1 MHFNALLAAVALTG
15 SVSGLAVRQTT
26 PAWQVLPA
34 TPALPSPISTTKTPI
49 NGIQMWWQKYNEK
62 AGGVPI
68 VMDHG
73 GLGYSAYFGSV
84 ITRLINAGY
93 YVIAI
98 DRRGHG
104 RTTYN
109 TNDVFTYDQM
119 AEDIYAL
126 LKGAGVTKYNVV
138 GWSDGGIATLSA
150 LINPVTAAP
159 INKAFLFGAS
169 SKPDQTNATFAD
181 TAIYAEFVTRC
192 QKEYATLQPK
202 ANFTDFGTKVATM
215 EATLPQ
221 FTDAQ
226 LKSIDGTKV
235 MIADGDH
242 EEAVNRDV
250 PGILNKAIPGSKV
263 TTLTGVSHFAPMQDP
278 DQFTKAVIAF
288 FKA

>member
-26 PAWQVLPA
+26 PRWETLPA
-34 TPALPSPISTTKTPI
+34 TPSLPSPISTAKTPV
-49 NGIQMWWQKYNEK
+49 NGIQMWFQKYNEK
-62 AGGVPI
+62 AGGIPI

-84 ITRLINAGY
+84 ITRLINAGH
-93 YVIAI
+93 YVIAV

-104 RTTYN
+104 RSTYN
-109 TNDVFTYDQM
+109 KNDVFTYDQM
-119 AEDIYAL
+119 ALDIYAL
-126 LKGAGVTKYNVV
+126 LQGAGVTTYNLV
-138 GWSDGGIATLSA
+138 GWSDGGITTLSA
-150 LINPVTAAP
+150 LINPVTAKP

-169 SKPDQTNATFAD
+169 ANPEQTNATFSD
-181 TAIYAEFVTRC
+181 TAIFATFVARC
-192 QKEYATLQPK
+192 RTEYATLQPG

-226 LKSIDGTKV
+226 LKSINGAKV
-235 MIADGDH
+235 MIAGADH

-263 TTLTGVSHFAPMQDP
+263 TILTGVSHFAPLQDP
-278 DQFTKAVIAF
+278 DQFTKVVTDF